1 MARDWIKELRIK
13 RFPNQAALAAA
24 AGIKTS
30 RYSRIEKG
38 YCDIQP
44 EEAEVLARL
53 LETTVSFIE
62 GKEEST
68 KPVER
73 HPSPVLPDP
82 SLTVPL
88 TATAPDPLPPQVE
101 APTVSKASLPE
112 PRGLAAAQAP
122 ALAVV
127 EIKNDDLASPAHF
140 TLMPPLQSLDRAG
153 MDEIAFRSQ
162 LQKHIAFATK
172 VLHTS
177 RVKPA
182 VWAAWRNFEKEAQER
197 LRGAQSLQA
206 PIPTL
211 PVAKPN
217 VAPIIPIE
225 EQDLATPSRRS
236 GHKRN
241 KNYAGHFFDAA
252 KDKLPAETVEELV
265 LAAGSAKTTQPEF
278 GFMKHFVR
286 LTEEKLP
293 AHLFQMLGIEASR
306 RMLEQQPPS
315 ELEKSG

>member
-38 YCDIQP
+38 YCDILP
-44 EEAEVLARL
+44 EEALALARL

-62 GKEEST
+62 GNEESA
-68 KPVER
+68 KAVEP

-140 TLMPPLQSLDRAG
+140 TLMP
-153 MDEIAFRSQ
+153 
-162 LQKHIAFATK
+162 
-172 VLHTS
+172 
-177 RVKPA
+177 
-182 VWAAWRNFEKEAQER
+182 
-197 LRGAQSLQA
+197 
-206 PIPTL
+206 
-211 PVAKPN
+211 
-217 VAPIIPIE
+217 
-225 EQDLATPSRRS
+225 
-236 GHKRN
+236 
-241 KNYAGHFFDAA
+241 
-252 KDKLPAETVEELV
+252 
-265 LAAGSAKTTQPEF
+265 
-278 GFMKHFVR
+278 
-286 LTEEKLP
+286 
-293 AHLFQMLGIEASR
+293 
-306 RMLEQQPPS
+306 
-315 ELEKSG
+315 